1 MRPHLSHVDGEA
13 LPWEEI
19 LNTGAERK
27 QLSIDPDTGSDTSF
41 VRIPK
46 GWRGPAGAHYHSGF
60 EEALIL
66 SGDVDLNGNDL
77 LVEGSYLY
85 RPGGIVHGWVDHSPS
100 GSDIIIKMGR
110 ATDLISVGE
119 PKHDHEYDYPGKR
132 VDDGRPHIIHLK
144 TNEQGWEH
152 WPGAPEG
159 VEKKR
164 LSLDE
169 FNGAE
174 TFLVR
179 ISPNYKDTLELDPS
193 STWEWIVLEGSISLA
208 DTTKFERLGYSHRPA
223 GSEDTV
229 ITSSHGGCTM
239 LMWSAPT

>member
-1 MRPHLSHVDGEA
+1 MRPHLSHVDGNA

-27 QLSIDPDTGSDTSF
+27 QLSVDPETGSDTSF

-46 GWRGPAGAHYHSGF
+46 DWKGPAGAHYHTGF

-119 PKHDHEYDYPGKR
+119 PEHDHEYDYPDAR
-132 VDDGRPHIIHLK
+132 VEDGRPHIIHLK
-144 TNEQGWEH
+144 TKEQAWQS
-152 WPGAPEG
+152 WPDVPGG
-159 VEKKR
+159 VEKKV
-164 LSLDE
+164 LSRDE
-169 FNGAE
+169 TNGAE
-174 TFLVR
+174 TLLARVPAGFSGVL
-179 ISPNYKDTLELDPS
+179 KLDPAN
-193 STWEWIVLEGSISLA
+193 TWEWVVLEGSVSLA
-208 DTTKFERLGYSHRPA
+208 DGTSFERLGYSHRPA
-223 GSEDTV
+223 GSEETV
-229 ITSSHGGCTM
+229 IAASRDGSTL
-239 LMWSAPT
+239 LMWSDPA